1 MLTLVIIVNKCALV
15 DSIQNIQSTLH
26 TWFKEHPVIEAGVQL
41 GELLAV
47 NSALTR
53 FSPGL
58 PGVLPGIG
66 LPIAIDLA
74 NWVLFDDYKKKDLYL
89 TLSHSLMGCASGYVG
104 EAFNRKG
111 AHALG
116 IIFGGIFST
125 ATSIIENGRSFS
137 WESVASNFAMVLG
150 AHFVTGS
157 HQSQRTRTIQAQQK
171 IITAEKYLGDQINS
185 LFEEI
190 VTKRN
195 FSMGYSQEVKALHTM
210 WRQLKDRITINPDL
224 EDKWGQIL
232 ASIEARG
239 NWHVCEINKWAYGK
253 KDPQVCQILR
263 GNALLNDFECYLE
276 KAKKYDA
283 SADEFYELAKA
294 WGDEEYAQ
302 QARLAILEL
311 RKKIQKIDKHAAML
325 RSMSPHDGRA
335 SITISE
341 SVETPLPPA
350 QTANITDAIIWE

>member
-1 MLTLVIIVNKCALV
+1 MLTLVVIVNKCILV
-15 DSIQNIQSTLH
+15 VSIQNIQSTLH

-41 GELLAV
+41 GELLAL

-53 FSPGL
+53 FSPGVH
-58 PGVLPGIG
+58 GVLPGIG

-74 NWVLFDDYKKKDLYL
+74 NWVLFDDYKKKDLYS

-125 ATSIIENGRSFS
+125 ATSIIENDGNFS
-137 WESVASNFAMVLG
+137 WESAVNNFAIVLG
-150 AHFVTGS
+150 AHLVTGS
-157 HQSQRTRTIQAQQK
+157 HQSQRTKTIQAQQK

-195 FSMGYSQEVKALHTM
+195 FSMGYSPEVKSLYTM
-210 WRQLKDRITINPDL
+210 WGQLKDRITINPGL
-224 EDKWGQIL
+224 EDKLGQIL

-239 NWHVCEINKWAYGK
+239 NWHVGEITKWAYGK
-253 KDPQVCQILR
+253 NDPQVCQILR
-263 GNALLNDFECYLE
+263 GNAWLNDFECYLE
-276 KAKKYDA
+276 EAKKYDA

-294 WGDEEYAQ
+294 WGDDEYAQ
-302 QARLAILEL
+302 QAKLAILEL
-311 RKKIQKIDKHAAML
+311 RRNIQKIDTHAAML
-325 RSMSPHDGRA
+325 RSMSPRDGRA
-335 SITISE
+335 SITSAE
-341 SVETPLPPA
+341 SIETPLPPA
-350 QTANITDAIIWE
+350 QRAKITDANTW